1 MIIASGNRTI
11 DLEVTDHALD
21 AFSLPV
27 EAFVVADCHLAVGF
41 GWDDGLDA
49 ALLEISADGIGKSER
64 FLPDT
69 IH

>member
-41 GWDDGLDA
+41 GWDAGLDA